1 MKRKKEKLYSTGE
14 FAKYFGI
21 TKDTLLY
28 YDKIKLFSPAG
39 IKENGYR
46 YYTTS
51 QIDLFGTLLSLREMN
66 VPINEI
72 REYFQNPSPKKLNEM
87 ATIQMEKIEM
97 EIKRLQEIKGLFTNI
112 MDIMKEVEDAVL
124 GQVEIKEL
132 PPERFLYSKQNDCDS
147 ETSIQ
152 QWQDISGVFVQE
164 TNLKGTAFI
173 GSILTE
179 EDMKN
184 GQFRRIDRLFVKSKN
199 RSGKVRKGG
208 SYAVFYY
215 KGKIEELPEIYPYIL
230 EEIERLGY
238 YLSGDAYEE
247 YLITEL
253 STKKEEEYVTKIT
266 IKVSSIRDKK
276 A

>member
-87 ATIQMEKIEM
+87 ATIQMEKIEI
-97 EIKRLQEIKGLFTNI
+97 EIKRLQ
-112 MDIMKEVEDAVL
+112 
-124 GQVEIKEL
+124 EIKEL

-173 GSILTE
+173 GSILAE

-253 STKKEEEYVTKIT
+253 STKKEEYVTKIT